1 MTATIPLRLPPRR
14 HTMSMT
20 VGKGKV
26 MAQDVKVTISLHRD
40 VLRSVEEEGRRRGLS
55 RSAMVEEALRS
66 WQRMDEYRRLAQ
78 GYVEMREEN
87 RRDAAWWL
95 PLVEE
100 ALDAEGANRRPTGG
114 SVGRRARGKRK

>member
-1 MTATIPLRLPPRR
+1 MSLRWSRRR
-14 HTMSMT
+14 HTIGMAI
-20 VGKGKV
+20 GKGAPV
-26 MAQDVKVTISLHRD
+26 AQDVKVTISLHRD
-40 VLRSVEEEGRRRGLS
+40 VLRSVEVEGRRRGLS

-100 ALDAEGANRRPTGG
+100 ALDAEGIERRPSGG
-114 SVGRRARGKRK
+114 SLARRAHGKRK